1 MTELARSFRDPAGV
15 CCLLG
20 KRVFRFLRTEAVA
33 EFERFLGTSLA
44 RDFTTGGLLIS
55 TKRLSGEESA
65 ALRQSSD
72 YGTLDEELLSGV
84 VLEHE
89 RIWFPSYPYEWAPE
103 MLWEAGR
110 LTLELARKSLSEGY
124 CLKDAT
130 PYNVLY
136 QGNKP
141 IFIDVLSFERRITCD
156 PVWKPYAQFIRTFV
170 LPLLCNAKWGTSLA
184 GTFATRRDGLEP
196 NEVYRLCSPLQR
208 IRPPF
213 LSLVSMPT
221 WLTSK
226 ATNRGSDIFKSK
238 LTTDPDKADFI
249 LESLFKRLSRAL
261 ESVKPGTQK
270 ASGWSNYMSTHTYS
284 TEALSSK
291 ERFVES
297 VLNEFKPARVLDIGA
312 NTGHF
317 SALAAKAGA
326 QVVAVDSDPDC
337 VGRIWCKAR
346 QSNLDLLPLVVDLAR
361 PTPALGWRNGESPSF
376 LDRATGA
383 FDCVLMLA
391 VVHHLLITERV
402 PLEEVIKL
410 ASELT
415 TSLLIIEFVGPG
427 DEMFKSLVR
436 GRDELYAGITEAL
449 FEKVCLAHFDV
460 VRSLALSGTHRKLY
474 ALRKKGAKKD

>member
-1 MTELARSFRDPAGV
+1 MTELARSFRDPAGI

-20 KRVFRFLRTEAVA
+20 KRVFRFLQSEAAA
-33 EFERFLGTSLA
+33 EFDRFLGTSLA
-44 RDFTTGGLLIS
+44 RDFTNGGLLIS
-55 TKRLSGEESA
+55 TKRLSGEERA
-65 ALRQSSD
+65 ALRQSSE
-72 YGTLDEELLSGV
+72 YCALDEELRSAV

-103 MLWEAGR
+103 MLWEAGL
-110 LTLELARKSLSEGY
+110 LTLELARKSLAQGY

-130 PYNVLY
+130 PYNVLF

-141 IFIDVLSFERRITCD
+141 IFVDVLSFERRIAGD

-170 LPLLCNAKWGTSLA
+170 LPLLSNAKWGTSLA
-184 GTFATRRDGLEP
+184 GIFTTRRDGLEP
-196 NEVYRLCSPLQR
+196 NEVYRLCSPLER

-226 ATNRGSDIFKSK
+226 AANRGRDIFERR
-238 LTTDPDKADFI
+238 LITDPHKADFI
-249 LESLFKRLSRAL
+249 LESLFKRLSRSL
-261 ESVKPGTQK
+261 EAVKPRAQN
-270 ASGWSNYMSTHTYS
+270 ASQWSYYMSSHTYS
-284 TEALSSK
+284 AEALSAK
-291 ERFVES
+291 ERFVDS
-297 VLNEFKPARVLDIGA
+297 VLSEFKPAHVLDIGA

-337 VGRIWCKAR
+337 VGQMWRKA
-346 QSNLDLLPLVVDLAR
+346 QENHLDLLPLVVDLAR
-361 PTPALGWRNGESPSF
+361 PTPSLGWRNGESPSF
-376 LDRATGA
+376 LDRAAAA
-383 FDCVLMLA
+383 FDCVFMLA

-402 PLEEVIKL
+402 PLEEIIKL

-436 GRDELYAGITEAL
+436 GRDDLYMGITEAL
-449 FEKVCLAHFDV
+449 FEKACLIHFDV
-460 VRSLALSGTHRKLY
+460 VRSLALSAHRRLY
-474 ALRKKGAKKD
+474 ALKKKGCKA